1 MDSGTQPLLADA
13 DLGPVPVDRSDA
25 GRSQPHHFCAH
36 CSSHLESQDYRRFNS
51 WTHRHSL
58 ITAAIVLCCIM
69 FALSVA
75 EMCTVR
81 RFTSPSVLQVFV
93 SLWLYVTVSLLAV
106 LLFMGRRQ
114 ESSPMLGRTIVQIRV
129 LCALACSWIIFM
141 IAMATQNGTACE
153 RYSAF
158 SRWGWASDATCGL
171 FTTVHVL
178 SWFLFLILFAAAYA
192 TYRRAVTIHGAV
204 LVPVPAPTPLVPAWQ
219 LANIADGQ
227 GAIKI

>member
-1 MDSGTQPLLADA
+1 MDSDTQPLLADA

-25 GRSQPHHFCAH
+25 GRSQPHHVCAR
-36 CSSHLESQDYRRFNS
+36 CSSHLESQDYKGSNT
-51 WTHRHSL
+51 WTHRHRL
-58 ITAAIVLCCIM
+58 IIAAIVICCIM

-75 EMCTVR
+75 EMSTVR
-81 RFTSPSVLQVFV
+81 HFTSPSVLQVFV
-93 SLWLYVTVSLLAV
+93 SLWLYVTVTLLAI

-141 IAMATQNGTACE
+141 IAMATQNGRACQ
-153 RYSAF
+153 RYN
-158 SRWGWASDATCGL
+158 WATSPATCGL

-178 SWFLFLILFAAAYA
+178 SWFLFLVLFAAAYA
-192 TYRRAVTIHGAV
+192 TYSRAVTIHGAV
-204 LVPVPAPTPLVPAWQ
+204 MVPVPAPPPLVPAWQ